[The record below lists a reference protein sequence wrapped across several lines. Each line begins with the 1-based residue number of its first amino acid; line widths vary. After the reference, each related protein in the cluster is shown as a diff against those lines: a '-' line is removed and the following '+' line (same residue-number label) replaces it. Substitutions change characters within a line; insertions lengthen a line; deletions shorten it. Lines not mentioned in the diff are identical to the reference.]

1 MVSPKVTLLFK
12 IILFIYLF
20 LTLLGLPCCAGFSSC
35 SERELVSSCG
45 ARALGVRASVTETHE
60 SSSCS
65 SWALEIVVMDGLIC
79 SEAHGIFLNQGSNP
93 CLLH

>member
-20 LTLLGLPCCAGFSSC
+20 LTVLGLPCCAGFSSC
-35 SERELVSSCG
+35 SERELVS
-45 ARALGVRASVTETHE
+45 LGVRASVTETHE